1 MEQKLEE
8 TITAICEW
16 IQKQLEDESL
26 YEGGRVPEMTK
37 ALAELVKAKT
47 DATRF

>member
-8 TITAICEW
+8 TITDICNW
-16 IQKQLEDESL
+16 IQKELKDEDL

-37 ALAELVKAKT
+37 ALAELVKAKA